1 MKQRVASFLVPVLT
15 AVILLYQVVTDL
27 RIAVLQGATLWV
39 IGLAMLAA
47 AVAGLLAAFGP
58 AVVRVG
64 VLVACTLLFLD
75 VSFHLSGAFDH
86 LRPEGR
92 TRVSRDEK
100 RIADMHRIK
109 AALDQ
114 YTARIGP
121 LPSPMEYGEEA
132 GVPSFWNQ
140 WWDIS
145 SRDGNQD
152 GAPFLGF
159 LTDAGILPSVPV
171 DPVNRSPDGDP
182 RHGQQYV
189 YYLVPPAYQYQG
201 GTCDARPDRWH
212 YLIGVTDLEEETR
225 RPPAR
230 AAGSGCDCLWKNKPN
245 FFQQH
250 FDYVL
255 CGAFDTTQA
264 SRALEAVARKKRAE
278 AAEAAR
284 QPAAVRAWAAQ
295 DQRRVSDIHKIQQG
309 LESYLKNVGPLP
321 RPVEYGEA
329 EQSGPGFWRG
339 RWDVSTQDGDGDGI
353 SFLDFLVDSGTMP
366 SVPVDPENQ
375 PAVDGDLRNGRQYA
389 YIVVTPG
396 DDYEGGIGGA
406 HRDQSVYLLGITDL
420 RSEHTRPPTKIAG
433 SGCEML
439 WRDEPNFFQQQFDY
453 VVCGTFDGSPAA
465 RARAAK
471 IREAAMNAEARAHL
485 AEDQRRVADLH
496 QIQQALQKYLA
507 TVGPLPAPADYG
519 ESENS
524 TRAGFWRG
532 YWDVSGEDGDGDGRP
547 FLDFLA
553 ERGIMPSVPVDPE
566 NQRAEGGD
574 PRGGRQYVYTVMAPT
589 DTYEG
594 GSCAAGKKEWVY
606 LLGITDLRSEITRPP
621 KNLSGSGCECLWRNA
636 PNYFQ
641 QQFDYVVCGRFTR

>member
-189 YYLVPPAYQYQG
+189 YYLI
-201 GTCDARPDRWH
+201 W
-212 YLIGVTDLEEETR
+212 
-225 RPPAR
+225 
-230 AAGSGCDCLWKNKPN
+230 
-245 FFQQH
+245 
-250 FDYVL
+250 
-255 CGAFDTTQA
+255 
-264 SRALEAVARKKRAE
+264 RKKRDALRPALPAPVATACGRTSRTSSSSISTTSCVARSTPRRR
-278 AAEAAR
+278 AA
-284 QPAAVRAWAAQ
+284 P
-295 DQRRVSDIHKIQQG
+295 
-309 LESYLKNVGPLP
+309 LKPWLG
-321 RPVEYGEA
+321 R
-329 EQSGPGFWRG
+329 SGPRRPRRRG
-339 RWDVSTQDGDGDGI
+339 SPR
-353 SFLDFLVDSGTMP
+353 P
-366 SVPVDPENQ
+366 SVPGP
-375 PAVDGDLRNGRQYA
+375 RR
-389 YIVVTPG
+389 T
-396 DDYEGGIGGA
+396 
-406 HRDQSVYLLGITDL
+406 S
-420 RSEHTRPPTKIAG
+420 
-433 SGCEML
+433 
-439 WRDEPNFFQQQFDY
+439 
-453 VVCGTFDGSPAA
+453 AA
-465 RARAAK
+465 
-471 IREAAMNAEARAHL
+471 
-485 AEDQRRVADLH
+485 
-496 QIQQALQKYLA
+496 
-507 TVGPLPAPADYG
+507 
-519 ESENS
+519 
-524 TRAGFWRG
+524 
-532 YWDVSGEDGDGDGRP
+532 
-547 FLDFLA
+547 
-553 ERGIMPSVPVDPE
+553 
-566 NQRAEGGD
+566 
-574 PRGGRQYVYTVMAPT
+574 
-589 DTYEG
+589 
-594 GSCAAGKKEWVY
+594 
-606 LLGITDLRSEITRPP
+606 
-621 KNLSGSGCECLWRNA
+621 
-636 PNYFQ
+636 
-641 QQFDYVVCGRFTR
+641 